1 MNLPISVISHQTT
14 IPANTPDYMEVF
26 DKVEFPNRDLYDLRI
41 TNINVSVDTTALYN
55 ITSTNKLVVAD
66 KTYTIEAGY
75 YTTDSILNVIDCV
88 TIDSNNYTNTTST
101 LNFTDAHDLQV
112 IFGYNNLNATGK
124 SNKHFDITRGRNVIK
139 IYSSVMKQS
148 VENEMSTLCDCFI
161 YATMGLYNNIN
172 FDCLSIPVD
181 NFSTLEKI
189 EWNIRDKNDEV
200 LSIDSPVYIS
210 FTISVIQRV

>member
-14 IPANTPDYMEVF
+14 IPANTPDFMEVF
-26 DKVEFPNRDLYDLRI
+26 EKVEFPNRDLYDLRI

-55 ITSTNKLVVAD
+55 ITSTNKLVAS

-75 YTTDSILNVIDCV
+75 YTTESILDMIDCIS
-88 TIDSNNYTNTTST
+88 IDSNNYTNTTST

-112 IFGYNNLNATGK
+112 IFGYDNVTSSGK
-124 SNKHFDITRGRNVIK
+124 SQRPFDITRGRNVIK

-148 VENEMSTLCDCFI
+148 IENEMSTLCDCFI

-172 FDCLSIPVD
+172 FDCLSIPVEE
-181 NFSTLEKI
+181 FSTLEKI
-189 EWNIRDKNDEV
+189 QWNLCDKNEEP